1 MTTNSLMSPDQA
13 LQYITNAMSLRAPQQ
28 KSLALFAGYL
38 ESEAGKKVL
47 GRVKRENRKG
57 LSDVEAATKD
67 YARTIP
73 ETRQFQAFER
83 TFPAYTFA
91 LATGVGKTRLMGAFT
106 AYLHL
111 VYGIRHFMLVA
122 PGNTIYRKLVDD
134 FSRPN
139 NPKYVFRGIGEIN
152 INTTRIITKDNYEQ
166 NQATASL
173 FGNQIQINIFNV
185 QQFAQKDIEKEKG
198 ITKFSE
204 TLGETYF
211 DYLSSLDDLVVLLDE
226 SHHYHAEA
234 AFGSLDRIEPLMGL
248 EFTATPYISTTTT
261 RRNVKP
267 PLKKNIFYAYNL
279 GDAIR
284 DGYVKDPWVGTEA
297 DVDFSQWKEDS
308 IDTDARKLQLAAYF
322 HERAKVALKEF
333 ARENNKPEVKPVM
346 LVVAKD
352 TAHAGA
358 LRALIDSDDFRGGA
372 YKGKVIEVHTK
383 TKGEEA
389 DETIEK
395 LLSLEHPDNI
405 VEIVIHVNMLKEGW
419 DVANIYTIAPI
430 RSSASEI
437 LTEQTI
443 GRGLRLPYG
452 ERTGNKNVDRVMIV
466 AHDNYAKVVEG
477 ARKSQLIQPT
487 NIESVS
493 SEDTKIVKE
502 IVEVPS
508 AFVAG
513 IQEQIRSNPAIMN
526 DIEAQAAKKVA
537 PLITEDTPEDVRL
550 ATIKA
555 KTDESVEILSK
566 QLASGASFLDY
577 HQHRKDEPRP
587 MEPLGEGTLWGSLS
601 EPAKRGLEEV
611 RRVSGQSM
619 EARNIPVPR
628 LMLTPHYGEL
638 IIKDFD
644 LDTKKMSRY
653 ATEASIL
660 EERLQ
665 GSEEK
670 DLFGNVQQGARETEL
685 TKVSSL
691 GEGRK
696 QSPANTIIAALTD
709 YPLVDYESE
718 QKELLLKLASQTVAH
733 YKSFVSDE
741 KALKMMVENNFR
753 QIAGEIYDQ
762 ILERKKYVSD
772 GYLESGIREPNPY
785 LEQYNISLVLGE
797 KPVTL
802 ESQLDQ
808 FPREKVYAWFK
819 KACHSMYRFDSSF
832 EGRLAYLLDKDSSVE
847 DWLRPAPNQFEG
859 LYWRDASGDSQNRYE
874 PDFVVEFKNEIVMV
888 EVKPGEEAGDPDVR
902 EKKKTAEKYCE
913 LVSKNIGN
921 YGIVKPWRYVIVP
934 TEKICLSATI
944 GGLLA
949 SHGSLSK
956 TETDKSDLFFSDVI
970 PDEQITSAQRN
981 ITHVP
986 IYSLQ
991 AVATSFVEQRAP
1003 DTIGWK
1009 PLAGIFKLNPKMFIA
1024 QVVGKSMEPTIKDGS
1039 WCLFRPDQ
1047 GGSRNGKIVLVES
1060 RKVSDPE
1067 TRKNY
1072 TIKRYHSEKE
1082 DLGNGQWRHRKIIL
1096 SPDNKQFPDIVL
1108 ENVREDDFHVVA
1120 EFVEVLDK

>member
-1 MTTNSLMSPDQA
+1 MEKEQA
-13 LQYITNAMSLRAPQQ
+13 LQYITNAMSLRVPQQ
-28 KSLALFAGYL
+28 KSLTLFADYL
-38 ESEAGKKVL
+38 KSAAGKKVL
-47 GRVKRENRKG
+47 ARLNRNNRG
-57 LSDVEAATKD
+57 NLRDIETATKD
-67 YARTIP
+67 YVQTIP

-139 NPKYVFRGIGEIN
+139 NPKYVFRGIAEIN
-152 INTTRIITKDNYEQ
+152 INTTRIITKDNYSQ
-166 NQATASL
+166 NQATSQL

-234 AFGSLDRIEPLMGL
+234 AFGSLDRIDPLMGL
-248 EFTATPYISTTTT
+248 EFTATPYNTAAAKKKKTELT
-261 RRNVKP
+261 
-267 PLKKNIFYAYNL
+267 LKQNIFYTYNL

-297 DVDFSQWKEDS
+297 DIDFSRFNQDS

-322 HERAKVALKEF
+322 HERAKVALKEY
-333 ARENNKPEVKPVM
+333 ALDNNKPEVKPVM

-352 TAHAGA
+352 TSHAGA

-389 DETIEK
+389 EETIEK

-419 DVANIYTIAPI
+419 DVSNIYTIAPI

-477 ARKSQLIQPT
+477 ARKSTLIQPT
-487 NIESVS
+487 NIESIS
-493 SEDTKIVKE
+493 AADATIVKE
-502 IVEVPS
+502 VVEVPS

-513 IQEQIRSNPAIMN
+513 IQEQIKNNPEIMK
-526 DIEAQAAKKVA
+526 DIESQAAKKVA
-537 PLITEDTPEDVRL
+537 PLITTDTPEDVKV

-555 KTDESVEILSK
+555 KTDEYVEIFAK
-566 QLASGASFLDY
+566 QEASRMSFIDY
-577 HQHRKDEPRP
+577 HHHRKEEKREMKPFP
-587 MEPLGEGTLWGSLS
+587 EGTLFSTMS
-601 EPAKRGLEEV
+601 ESAKKGLEEV
-611 RRVSGQSM
+611 RRVSGQTM
-619 EARNIPVPR
+619 ELRNIPIPR

-638 IIKDFD
+638 IIEDFN
-644 LDTKKMSRY
+644 LDTKRLSRY

-665 GSEEK
+665 GGEEK
-670 DLFGNVQQGARETEL
+670 DLFGNIQQGTRKTEL
-685 TKVSSL
+685 TRVSSL

-696 QSPANTIIAALTD
+696 QSPENTIIAALTD

-718 QKELLLKLASQTVAH
+718 QKDLLLKLSEQAVAY

-741 KALKMMVENNFR
+741 KTVKMMVENNFH
-753 QIAGEIYDQ
+753 QIAKEIYDQ
-762 ILERKKYVSD
+762 ILEHKSYVSE
-772 GYLESGIREPNPY
+772 GYLESGIREPKPY
-785 LEQYNISLVLGE
+785 LEQYNISLSLNE

-802 ESQLDQ
+802 ESQIDR
-808 FPREKVYAWFK
+808 FPREKVYTGFK
-819 KACHSMYRFDSSF
+819 KACHSMYRFDSS
-832 EGRLAYLLDKDSSVE
+832 
-847 DWLRPAPNQFEG
+847 
-859 LYWRDASGDSQNRYE
+859 
-874 PDFVVEFKNEIVMV
+874 
-888 EVKPGEEAGDPDVR
+888 
-902 EKKKTAEKYCE
+902 
-913 LVSKNIGN
+913 
-921 YGIVKPWRYVIVP
+921 GIYR
-934 TEKICLSATI
+934 
-944 GGLLA
+944 
-949 SHGSLSK
+949 
-956 TETDKSDLFFSDVI
+956 
-970 PDEQITSAQRN
+970 
-981 ITHVP
+981 
-986 IYSLQ
+986 
-991 AVATSFVEQRAP
+991 
-1003 DTIGWK
+1003 
-1009 PLAGIFKLNPKMFIA
+1009 
-1024 QVVGKSMEPTIKDGS
+1024 
-1039 WCLFRPDQ
+1039 
-1047 GGSRNGKIVLVES
+1047 
-1060 RKVSDPE
+1060 
-1067 TRKNY
+1067 
-1072 TIKRYHSEKE
+1072 
-1082 DLGNGQWRHRKIIL
+1082 
-1096 SPDNKQFPDIVL
+1096 
-1108 ENVREDDFHVVA
+1108 
-1120 EFVEVLDK
+1120 